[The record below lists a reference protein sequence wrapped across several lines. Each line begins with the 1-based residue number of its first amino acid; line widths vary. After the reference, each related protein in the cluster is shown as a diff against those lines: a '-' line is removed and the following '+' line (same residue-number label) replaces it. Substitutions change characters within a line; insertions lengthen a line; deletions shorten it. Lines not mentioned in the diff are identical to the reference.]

1 MHRGV
6 TSCNSNK
13 FSLNCYSKFRL
24 LAVFKK
30 LKDIATPIS
39 SEEKQQELIEQATEL
54 IRDVC
59 NDHVNASKTFVKD
72 PQLRDGLIA
81 KLKSECQ
88 ELIEYIIATRRFN
101 LEINSRSKD
110 RVVSFGEKLSCLFMA
125 TLLQDSVC
133 LLQKILP
140 SLVVVISLTCQF
152 IRESKLNM
160 LTYRMSCIMTPL
172 APPWTQH
179 STPSPS
185 MRS

>member
-1 MHRGV
+1 M
-6 TSCNSNK
+6 
-13 FSLNCYSKFRL
+13 
-24 LAVFKK
+24 AVFKK

-72 PQLRDGLIA
+72 QQLRDALIA

-88 ELIEYIIATRRFN
+88 ELIEYIMATRRFN

-125 TLLQDSVC
+125 TLLQDSVRC
-133 LLQKILP
+133 SRKSLHRLL
-140 SLVVVISLTCQF
+140 
-152 IRESKLNM
+152 
-160 LTYRMSCIMTPL
+160 
-172 APPWTQH
+172 
-179 STPSPS
+179 
-185 MRS
+185 